1 MSEELDLRY
10 EDHEHHCRDICEHMR
25 KYLGETVTVFTESGG
40 ESGQGFTG
48 VLALVTPR
56 FVRLIVTIGTA
67 PDDPFMYRDFMYRDY
82 DEGRD
87 RDYDEHHRRQRYCC
101 YHRPR
106 RFCGLGSIVD
116 IPCRKIVA
124 FVHNAV

>member
-1 MSEELDLRY
+1 MSEKLDLRY
-10 EDHEHHCRDICEHMR
+10 ESHEHHCHDICEHMR
-25 KYLGETVTVFTESGG
+25 RYLGETVTVFTESGG

-56 FVRLIVTIGTA
+56 FVRLIVTVGTP
-67 PDDPFMYRDFMYRDY
+67 PDDLFMYRMYRR
-82 DEGRD
+82 EGERECEEH
-87 RDYDEHHRRQRYCC
+87 EHHRRHRYCC
-101 YHRPR
+101 YPYPR

>member
-10 EDHEHHCRDICEHMR
+10 EGHEHHYHDICEHMR
-25 KYLGETVTVFTESGG
+25 RYLGETVTVFTESGG

-56 FVRLIVTIGTA
+56 FIRLIVTIGTP
-67 PDDPFMYRDFMYRDY
+67 PDDPFWYRGYESREEMD
-82 DEGRD
+82 G
-87 RDYDEHHRRQRYCC
+87 HHRRERCC
-101 YHRPR
+101 PPHR

>member
-10 EDHEHHCRDICEHMR
+10 EGHEHHCHDICEHMR
-25 KYLGETVTVFTESGG
+25 RYLGETVTVYTESGG

-56 FVRLIVTIGTA
+56 FVRLIVTIGTP
-67 PDDPFMYRDFMYRDY
+67 PDDPFMYNEFFREYYRDF
-82 DEGRD
+82 DEDD
-87 RDYDEHHRRQRYCC
+87 RESHHRRRYCC
-101 YHRPR
+101 PRPR

>member
-10 EDHEHHCRDICEHMR
+10 EDHDRHCHDICEHMKR
-25 KYLGETVTVFTESGG
+25 YLGETVTVFTESGG

-67 PDDPFMYRDFMYRDY
+67 PDDPFVYRGY
-82 DEGRD
+82 DDGRD
-87 RDYDEHHRRQRYCC
+87 RDYDEHHRRQRYMCC
-101 YHRPR
+101 YRPR

>member
-10 EDHEHHCRDICEHMR
+10 EGHEHHAHDICEHMR
-25 KYLGETVTVFTESGG
+25 RYLGETVTVFTESGG

-56 FVRLIVTIGTA
+56 FIRLIVTIGTP
-67 PDDPFMYRDFMYRDY
+67 PDEPFMFRDFDDEIERDY
-82 DEGRD
+82 DD
-87 RDYDEHHRRQRYCC
+87 RHRRQRCC
-101 YHRPR
+101 PRHR

-124 FVHNAV
+124 FVHNAI